1 MVSRRLPLKALAAL
15 AVVGVG
21 AVPGPS
27 AWANTPPLASAGE
40 ALAGQRAIGQSLFR
54 WWGLEVYRATLYGSA
69 GFDPQRFERQRFGLE
84 LEYLRRFAGRDIARR
99 SLDEMQGTAALTPAQ
114 ASAWQEAM
122 FSAFP
127 DVQPGDRLLG
137 LHEPEHG
144 ARFYLNGR
152 LHSVVD
158 DPVFSARF
166 FGIWLSPRTS
176 QPRLREALILGAG
189 SGAGPAR

>member
-54 WWGLEVYRATLYGSA
+54 WWGLEVYRATLYGDAS
-69 GFDPQRFERQRFGLE
+69 FDPPRFERQRFGLE
-84 LEYLRRFAGRDIARR
+84 LEYLRNFSGRDITQR
-99 SLDEMQGTAALTPAQ
+99 SIDEMQGIAPLDPAQ
-114 ASAWQEAM
+114 ASGWRDAM
-122 FSAFP
+122 LRTFP
-127 DVQPGDRLLG
+127 DVRPGDRLLG
-137 LHEPEHG
+137 VHEPERG

-152 LHSVVD
+152 PLGAVD
-158 DPVFSARF
+158 DPAFSARF
-166 FGIWLSPRTS
+166 FGIWLSLRTS
-176 QPRLREALILGAG
+176 QPRLREALIAGA
-189 SGAGPAR
+189 AR